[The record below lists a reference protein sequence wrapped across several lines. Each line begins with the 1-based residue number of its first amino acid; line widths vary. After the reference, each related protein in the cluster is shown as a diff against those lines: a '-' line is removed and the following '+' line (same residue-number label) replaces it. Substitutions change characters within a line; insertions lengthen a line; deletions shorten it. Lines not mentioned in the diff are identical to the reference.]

1 MEPAVSRFIAARAAA
16 RKLSSF
22 YLCVLLL
29 SPNVRKFPVIPS
41 QTDPITVLVVD
52 DEAPARQRII
62 DLLRKESIVGTI
74 LEANDGLQ
82 AIDSIEQY
90 RPGLLFLDVQM
101 PELDGLGVMDALM
114 KAVGSD
120 AMPLTV
126 FVTAYDQHA
135 VRAFEANALD
145 YLLKPFSDERY
156 ESTMARVRSRLE
168 DRNLSEFGMK
178 LARMMS
184 DVSAPAAPRRWLDR
198 LVVKSAGATR
208 FLRVT
213 DIEWIE
219 AAGAYVSLHLRPA
232 AGGGELLYRS
242 SLMELAAKLD
252 PARFIRVHRSTIV
265 NLEEIQQLEPIS
277 HGEFDVL
284 LKSGARTRISRS
296 FRSHLEERLQ
306 QSL

>member
-1 MEPAVSRFIAARAAA
+1 MRVSR
-16 RKLSSF
+16 
-22 YLCVLLL
+22 
-29 SPNVRKFPVIPS
+29 VIPKRIE
-41 QTDPITVLVVD
+41 PITVLVVD
-52 DEAPARQRII
+52 DEAPARQR
-62 DLLRKESIVGTI
+62 LLDVLCKEPMVGTI
-74 LEANDGLQ
+74 LEASDGLQ
-82 AIDSIEQY
+82 AISAIECHH
-90 RPGLLFLDVQM
+90 PDLVFLDVQM
-101 PELDGLGVMDALM
+101 PELDGLGVMENI
-114 KAVGSD
+114 VNTVSPE

-156 ESTMARVRSRLE
+156 ETTMARVRSRLE
-168 DRNLSEFGMK
+168 ERNFSEFGVK
-178 LARMMS
+178 FARMIS
-184 DVSAPAAPRRWLDR
+184 EVSATAAPRHWLDR
-198 LVVKSAGATR
+198 LVVKSGGITR

-219 AAGAYVSLHLRPA
+219 AAGVYVNLHLRPL

-242 SLMELAAKLD
+242 PLAELIARLD

-265 NLEEIQQLEPIS
+265 NIEEMQQLEPIS

-284 LKSGARTRISRS
+284 LKSGTRTRISRS
-296 FRSHLEERLQ
+296 FRSCLEKRLG